1 MENKKKKRREE
12 LAIKILEMGN
22 ALHNEGLEN
31 EDMIVEGVGGI
42 IAMISGLLYD
52 EKDVMFFSEI
62 CAMFSAKKLIEAKQ
76 NLGTSDMGMSDIDN
90 IINKLKDDL
99 NKRKGSDEDA
109 EGDEGDEGDYD
120 F

>member
-1 MENKKKKRREE
+1 MENKKEKRREE

-31 EDMIVEGVGGI
+31 EDSIVEGVGGI
-42 IAMISGLLYD
+42 ITMISGLLYD

-62 CAMFSAKKLIEAKQ
+62 CAMFSAKKLFEAKH
-76 NLGTSDMGMSDIDN
+76 NLGAPDMGMGDIEN

-99 NKRKGSDEDA
+99 NRGKENGEDA
-109 EGDEGDEGDYD
+109 EGDEGDYD